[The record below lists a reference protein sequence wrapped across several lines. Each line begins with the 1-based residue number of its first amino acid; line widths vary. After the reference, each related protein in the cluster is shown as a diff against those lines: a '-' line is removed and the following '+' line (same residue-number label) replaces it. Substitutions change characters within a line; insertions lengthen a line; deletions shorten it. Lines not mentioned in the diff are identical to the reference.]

1 MMKKMLFVCAIAV
14 LGFGQA
20 HAQDL
25 EPADHGYFNHL
36 AAGITLG
43 TDGIGIEVAA
53 PLTYQF
59 SARVGFAFMPKFK
72 YTTTKNLGKDPAFVN
87 YPNDQPIDIKGNLN
101 LFQGKLLFDYYP
113 FAKSSF
119 HLTAGAY
126 FGSRDVVKVVNTNN
140 FVEQSQ
146 WGTAGLQLGKGDG
159 VYDKYT
165 AVTDDKGNVNVNMRV
180 NGFRPYLG
188 VGFGR
193 AVPSKHRVS
202 VQCDLGVQFWGKPKV
217 MAHLMYFDDNE
228 GDFVTRYEDVDPS
241 RITNTKD
248 DYQDIKDAIKDIKKI
263 RVFPVLNIRIN
274 GRIF

>member
-1 MMKKMLFVCAIAV
+1 MKKLLFVCAIAI
-14 LGFGQA
+14 LGFGRA
-20 HAQDL
+20 NAQDL
-25 EPADHGYFNHL
+25 EPADHGCFNHL

-43 TDGIGIEVAA
+43 TDGIGVEVAA

-59 SARVGFAFMPKFK
+59 SVRAGFEFMPKFK
-72 YTTTKNLGKDPAFVN
+72 YKKTENLGKDPAFVN
-87 YPNDQPIDIKGNLN
+87 YPNDQEIDLEGKVN

-126 FGSRDVVKVVNTNN
+126 FGSSDVVKVTNRNN
-140 FVEQSQ
+140 FVEPSQ

-165 AVTDDKGNVNVNMRV
+165 AVTDDHGNLDIKMRV

-193 AVPSKHRVS
+193 AIPSKHRVG
-202 VQCDLGVQFWGKPKV
+202 VQFDLGVQFWGKPKV
-217 MAHLMYFDDNE
+217 MGHLMYFDSNE
-228 GDFVTRYEDVDPS
+228 GDFVTRYEDVNTN
-241 RITNTKD
+241 RITNMKD
-248 DYQDIKDAIKDIKKI
+248 DYQDIKDMIQDVKKI
-263 RVFPVLNIRIN
+263 YVYPVLNIRIN